1 MGSGPHVS
9 HLTLPAWFPP
19 CGSCD
24 CLLSVPSPGQPRARE
39 ESILQLGTYRRDVH
53 LSSEQSATKPGQN
66 TPVKETPITPY
77 RLRVVMGTLRDLQF
91 ALQLKI
97 EELRQRDT
105 LIDELELELDTKDE
119 LIRRLQ
125 EELDRYRTT
134 VSLPGSSAVS
144 ASQTD
149 DNKRPRRQTV
159 ICEPLTLDPVTLA
172 LVSQRSCDKSHE
184 SQRLIRASFLRNDLL
199 KHLDEGEIR
208 AIIAC
213 MHSTTINQGCYVIQ
227 EGTAG
232 AQAYVLE
239 EGRLEMMKDG
249 LKLLTVEPE
258 DMFGELALLYNCTH
272 TYSVSARTD
281 SRLWV
286 VDRKSYQT
294 IIMQSGLKRLSHSVE
309 LLSSIPFLQ
318 SLPADVLMKM
328 SDLMEETHYT
338 DSEYIIRQGATGDT
352 FYIISKGQVKVTE
365 KGQEQE
371 EQVVLSKLS
380 ERQWFGEKALWGE
393 DIRTVS
399 VIAAGEVT
407 CLVIDRDTFKGI
419 IEGLTPDCSQEEQQ
433 NNEPEVYSDAD
444 PTLLS
449 TSTLSDFQI
458 ICPLGVGEFGHV
470 DLVQLKS
477 KTKCPFAMRVLKKKL
492 IVSSGQREHIQRES
506 HILMETCCSFI
517 VRLHNTFKD
526 AERLYVLTEACL
538 GGDLSNLLKDKGYLD
553 EWSTR
558 FYTACVVKALSFLHY
573 QGVIYRDLKPEHV
586 LLDEHGYAKLVGSR
600 CLKKV
605 EVGKKTWTFCGTLG
619 YMAPEIISSKGHNM
633 CADLWSLGVFVFEL
647 LSGRLP
653 FSHSEP
659 LKILTATIRGIDQ
672 VDFPKTISRS
682 ASSLIKKLCRSNP
695 SERLG
700 SQRNGARDIQKHK
713 WFEGFNWDGLCERTL
728 TAPVIPKVKH
738 SLGSSSFSLYTEDSV
753 EPCTDWDDF

>member
-1 MGSGPHVS
+1 
-9 HLTLPAWFPP
+9 
-19 CGSCD
+19 
-24 CLLSVPSPGQPRARE
+24 
-39 ESILQLGTYRRDVH
+39 
-53 LSSEQSATKPGQN
+53 
-66 TPVKETPITPY
+66 
-77 RLRVVMGTLRDLQF
+77 MGTLRDLQF

-134 VSLPGSSAVS
+134 VSLPGASAVS
-144 ASQTD
+144 AAQTED
-149 DNKRPRRQTV
+149 SRRPKRKTV
-159 ICEPLTLDPVTLA
+159 ICEPLTLDPATLA

-184 SQRLIRASFLRNDLL
+184 SQRLIQAAFLKNDLL
-199 KHLDEGEIR
+199 KNLDEGEIR
-208 AIIAC
+208 AIFAC
-213 MHSTTINQGCYVIQ
+213 MYSTTINQGCFVIQ
-227 EGTAG
+227 EGTTG

-239 EGRLEMMKDG
+239 EGTLEMMKDG

-258 DMFGELALLYNCTH
+258 DLFGELALLYNCTH
-272 TYSVSARTD
+272 TYSVSARTN
-281 SRLWV
+281 SKLWV

-294 IIMQSGLKRLSHSVE
+294 VLMQSGLKHLSHSVE
-309 LLSSIPFLQ
+309 LLSSLPFLE

-328 SDLMEETHYT
+328 SDLMEETHYS
-338 DSEYIIRQGATGDT
+338 DGDYIIRQGATGDT

-365 KGQEQE
+365 KRPGQE

-393 DIRTVS
+393 DIRAVS

-407 CLVIDRDTFKGI
+407 CLVIDRETFKGI
-419 IEGLTPDCSQEEQQ
+419 IDGLAPDCNQDAQQ
-433 NNEPEVYSDAD
+433 GSEPEVDSDVD
-444 PTLLS
+444 PTFLS
-449 TSTLSDFQI
+449 TSALSDFQI
-458 ICPLGVGEFGHV
+458 ICTLGVGEFGHV

-477 KTKCPFAMRVLKKKL
+477 KKKCPFAMRVLKKKL
-492 IVSSGQREHIQRES
+492 IVSSGQQEHIQREGC
-506 HILMETCCSFI
+506 ILMETHCSFI
-517 VRLHNTFKD
+517 VRLHKTFKD
-526 AERLYVLTEACL
+526 AEHLYILTEACL
-538 GGDLSNLLKDKGYLD
+538 GGDLFHLLKDKGYLD
-553 EWSTR
+553 ECSTR
-558 FYTACVVKALSFLHY
+558 FYTACVVKALSFLHCR
-573 QGVIYRDLKPEHV
+573 GVIYRDVKPEHV
-586 LLDEHGYAKLVGSR
+586 VLDEHGYAKLLGSR
-600 CLKKV
+600 CLKRV

-619 YMAPEIISSKGHNM
+619 YMAPEIISNKGHNIS
-633 CADLWSLGVFVFEL
+633 ADLWSLGVFVFEL

-653 FSHSEP
+653 FSGSDP

-672 VDFPKTISRS
+672 VDFPKTISKS

-728 TAPVIPKVKH
+728 TAPVIPKLKH
-738 SLGSSSFSLYTEDSV
+738 PLESSSYGLYTEDSV
-753 EPCTDWDDF
+753 ELCTDWDDF